1 MNVLRKHGVLVAVG
15 IHPQPVSVNL
25 TRLVRDHQQIRGSYR
40 APVATWP
47 RVVRFLADNVGLV
60 RQMISHRLPLERAV
74 EGLELS
80 RSKAAS
86 KVMIV
91 QP

>member
-1 MNVLRKHGVLVAVG
+1 M
-15 IHPQPVSVNL
+15 NL

-47 RVVRFLADNVGLV
+47 RVLGFLGENVELV
-60 RQMISHRLPLERAV
+60 RRMISHRLPLERAV

-80 RSKAAS
+80 RTRAAS
-86 KVMIV
+86 KVLIV